1 MGIMRGKFTVS
12 DYLRNPMS
20 QTLRITF
27 LGTGTSQGVPVIA
40 CDCAVC
46 TSMDH
51 RNSRLRSSVMIEQNG
66 KCVVIDTGPDFRQQ
80 MLIHK
85 IKAIDGIVFTHEH
98 KDHIAGLDEVRA
110 FNYFNKWRAQVYC
123 TAKVE
128 EALRREF
135 AYAFADVKYPGIPE
149 IDLRSIDNRPFDV
162 EGIVF
167 QPIEVKHMF
176 MPVFG
181 YRIGDFTY
189 ITDANSIS
197 EEEKNKIK
205 GSKILV
211 LNALRHEKH
220 PSHFNLQEAIELASE
235 IGAEQTYFTHISHQ
249 LGLHEEVDPGLPKG
263 MYLAYDGLRVSC

>member
-1 MGIMRGKFTVS
+1 MQQ
-12 DYLRNPMS
+12 PMH
-20 QTLRITF
+20 ITF

-40 CDCAVC
+40 CGCTVC
-46 TSMDH
+46 TSSDS
-51 RNSRLRSSVMIEQNG
+51 RNNRMRSSIMIEQQG
-66 KCVVIDTGPDFRQQ
+66 RKVIVDTGPDFRQQ
-80 MLIHK
+80 MLIHQVK
-85 IKAIDGIVFTHEH
+85 SIDGIVFTHEH

-123 TAKVE
+123 TTKVE

-135 AYAFADVKYPGIPE
+135 AYAFADHKYPGIPE
-149 IDLRSIDNRPFDV
+149 IDIRTIENRPFEV
-162 EGIVF
+162 EGILF

-189 ITDANSIS
+189 ITDANFIS

-205 GSKILV
+205 GSKIIV

-220 PSHFNLQEAIELASE
+220 PSHFNLEEAIALAKE
-235 IGAEQTYFTHISHQ
+235 IGAERTYFTHISHQ
-249 LGLHEEVDPGLPKG
+249 LGLHEEIAATLPEG
-263 MYLAYDGLRVSC
+263 MFLAYDGLVVNTSD